1 VQRPIL
7 DRTPDQLKMVYALW
21 TRQALA
27 ELIRDRFG
35 IELPVRTMGLYLGR
49 WGYTPQKPM
58 RKAYEQSPEAV
69 RKWLDEQYPVI
80 AACAKVEGAEIHW
93 GDETRLRTDDRQALE
108 QLCRDITRS
117 ALANDRV

>member
-1 VQRPIL
+1 
-7 DRTPDQLKMVYALW
+7 
-21 TRQALA
+21 
-27 ELIRDRFG
+27 
-35 IELPVRTMGLYLGR
+35 
-49 WGYTPQKPM
+49 M
-58 RKAYEQSPEAV
+58 RKAYEQSPAAV

-108 QLCRDITRS
+108 QLCRDITRP